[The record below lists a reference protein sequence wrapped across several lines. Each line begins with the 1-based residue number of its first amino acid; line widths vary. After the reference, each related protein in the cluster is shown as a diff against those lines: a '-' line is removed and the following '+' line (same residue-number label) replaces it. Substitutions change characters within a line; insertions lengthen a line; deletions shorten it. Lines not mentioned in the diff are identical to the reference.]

1 MANGAFQLFLK
12 YFAFFVQN
20 GYTYHSKNLYG
31 GITLEKKTFY
41 ITTPIYYPSDKL
53 HIGHSYCTVAADAM
67 ARYKRLRGYDVKFL
81 TGTDEHGQKIERIAT
96 AQNITP
102 KEYVDK
108 IVSGIKELWAD
119 LDISYDQFIRTTD
132 EMHVNAVKK
141 IFKALYDKGDI
152 YKSEYEG
159 WYCTPCETFYTEHQL
174 VDGKCPDCGRDVEK
188 LKEESYF
195 FRLSKYQDRITQ
207 YIKDHPEFIQPPARQ
222 KEMICNFLEPGLDDL
237 CVSRTSFK
245 WGIPV
250 DFDPGHIVYV
260 WMDALTNYITALG
273 YGTDNDEEFKKY
285 WPADVHL
292 VGKEIVRFHT
302 IIWPAM
308 LMALDL
314 PLPKQVFGHGW
325 LIIDGGK
332 MSKSKGNVVDPK
344 VLVDRYGLDA
354 IRYFLLREVAFGQDG
369 NFTNEALIQRIN
381 SDLANDLGN
390 LVSRTV
396 GMIEKYFGGKLT
408 PQHKPTEFDNDLKAV
423 AESTVAK
430 VEEYMDK
437 MLFSDALSEIWTLV
451 RRTNKY
457 IDETQPWV
465 LIKDEA
471 NKPVLAGALYN
482 VAESIRIISIMIQ
495 PFMTKTPKAIW
506 AQLNIDDEKL
516 TEWDSIK
523 TWGLLPEA
531 LEVSKGETLFPRIDM
546 KKELAQLEAALKTA
560 QAESVVNQ
568 LKAEESK
575 EEEPSVKDTIT
586 IDDFDKIELKT
597 GVVLQCERV
606 EGSKK
611 LLKSQIKIGSEV
623 RQILSGIAKYYT
635 PEEMV
640 GKKVVVVTN
649 LAPRK
654 MMGFESHGM
663 VLCAS
668 DDKGRLSVVSPEK
681 EVESGAEVC

>member
-1 MANGAFQLFLK
+1 MLNRINII
-12 YFAFFVQN
+12 YF
-20 GYTYHSKNLYG
+20 G
-31 GITLEKKTFY
+31 GIILQGEKFY

-67 ARYKRLRGYDVKFL
+67 ARYKRLRGYDVMFL
-81 TGTDEHGQKIERIAT
+81 TGSDEHGQKIERIAT
-96 AQNITP
+96 SQNVTP
-102 KEYVDK
+102 KQYVDK
-108 IVSGIKELWAD
+108 IVSGIKELWSS
-119 LDISYDQFIRTTD
+119 LDISYDKFIRTTD
-132 EMHVNAVKK
+132 EQHVEAIKK
-141 IFKALYDKGDI
+141 IFKTLYDKGDI

-159 WYCTPCETFYTEHQL
+159 WYCTPCETFFTEHQL

-195 FRLSKYQDRITQ
+195 FRLSKYQDRL
-207 YIKDHPEFIQPPARQ
+207 IKHIEDNPGFISPASRQ
-222 KEMICNFLEPGLDDL
+222 TEMLSNFLRPGLDDL

-260 WMDALTNYITALG
+260 WVDALSNYITALG
-273 YGTDNDEEFKKY
+273 YDTDNDELFKKY

-314 PLPKQVFGHGW
+314 PLPKKVFGHGW

-344 VLVDRYGLDA
+344 VLVDKYGLDA

-396 GMIEKYFGGKLT
+396 GMIEKYFGNTL
-408 PQHKPTEFDNDLKAV
+408 PSQQDSTEFDLSLIETA
-423 AESTVAK
+423 AATVEK
-430 VEEYMDK
+430 FEGYMDR
-437 MLFSDALSEIWTLV
+437 MLFSDALSELWVLI

-465 LIKDEA
+465 LCKDEE
-471 NKPVLAGALYN
+471 KQSMLAGALYN
-482 VAESIRIISIMIQ
+482 VSESIRIISIMIQ
-495 PFMTKTPKAIW
+495 PFMTHAPKLIW
-506 AQLNIDDEKL
+506 QQFNITDPSL

-523 TWGLLPEA
+523 KWGLLA
-531 LEVSKGETLFPRIDM
+531 HDLSVTKGDIIFPRIDM
-546 KKELAQLEAALKTA
+546 KKELAELEAALKVA
-560 QAESVVNQ
+560 QSESIANQ
-568 LKAEESK
+568 TSKKAEEEK
-575 EEEPSVKDTIT
+575 EVFEEIT
-586 IDDFDKIELKT
+586 IDDFCKVQLVT
-597 GVVLQCERV
+597 GEVIASEPVK
-606 EGSKK
+606 GSKK
-611 LLKSQIKIGSEV
+611 LLKNTVKLDDET
-623 RQILSGIAKYYT
+623 RTILSGIAKYYT
-635 PEEMV
+635 PVEMV
-640 GKKVVVVTN
+640 GKKVIVVAN

-654 MMGFESHGM
+654 MMGEISHGM
-663 VLCAS
+663 ILCAEDVDGNLS
-668 DDKGRLSVVSPEK
+668 LATDDKQF
-681 EVESGAEVC
+681 ESGCEIR